1 VAQLQVPLLDAGRRR
16 LLGLLVAN
24 GLLQAVAIAGSAW
37 GAQQAFDIWVLGA
50 APTSAVGGVPAG
62 LAWPLLLLVCSA
74 LVAALR
80 LHERVAA
87 ERLGQSY
94 VAAVRVALFDRLGRL
109 PARAIRSRSRGGHL
123 LRFVG
128 DLTALRH
135 WVSLGLSRLTVAGV
149 ALIMTLVALTAIST
163 LVAAGTGLALAL
175 AVGGALALGPGI
187 RRAVRDARRRRARLA
202 GNIDEK
208 IAAMD
213 TLQVFGQLKRERSR
227 LARQSRCLAE
237 AMVDRARWLGRLR
250 ALTEAGSGLA
260 TLAILGAGALAVRQG
275 DATPGAVIA
284 GLTVLGLAM
293 PLLRDLSRV
302 HEYWHG
308 YRVARDN
315 LERVMDDRVQG
326 PELRRGRRRLPDG
339 PGELRVEGLFLG
351 DSLLSVDLEARG
363 GERVLVVGGNGA
375 GKSTLLALIAR
386 LLDPEQGCIR
396 IDGQDVA
403 RCRLNAVR
411 RVVGLASAEL
421 PLLRGTLERNLR
433 YRCPEASADEL
444 ARVIQLAGVQ
454 PLLDRLPG
462 GLQAQVVEGGA
473 NLSLGERQRVGLA
486 RALLG
491 GPRVLLLD
499 EVDAHLDAE
508 GHAALERVLASFEGT
523 VVMVSHDPRR
533 AAAADRIWHLEHG
546 WVVADGP
553 PEALLRPG
561 RSTHRRLAAGGP
573 RAVA

>member
-1 VAQLQVPLLDAGRRR
+1 MARVQVPMLDAERRR
-16 LLGLLVAN
+16 VLGLLVAN
-24 GLLQAVAIAGSAW
+24 GLAQAVAIAGSAW
-37 GAQQAFDIWVLGA
+37 GAQQAFDIWVLGTA
-50 APTSAVGGVPAG
+50 NATTVGGLPAG
-62 LAWPLLLLVCSA
+62 LVWPLLLLACSG

-128 DLTALRH
+128 DLTALRQ

-149 ALIMTLVALTAIST
+149 AVVTTLVALTWIST
-163 LVAAGTGLALAL
+163 LVAVGTGLALGL
-175 AVGGALALGPGI
+175 AVGGALALGPGL
-187 RRAVRDARRRRARLA
+187 RGAVRDARRRRARLA

-227 LARQSRCLAE
+227 LVRQSRRLAE
-237 AMVDRARWLGRLR
+237 AMVNRARWLGRLR
-250 ALTEAGSGLA
+250 AVAEAGSGLA

-275 DATPGAVIA
+275 DASPGAVIA

-315 LERVMDDRVQG
+315 LDRVMDDRVQG

-339 PGELRVEGLFLG
+339 PGDLRIERLFLG
-351 DSLLSVDLEARG
+351 DALLSVDLEARG

-375 GKSTLLALIAR
+375 GKSTLLGLLAR

-396 IDGQDVA
+396 IDGQDIA
-403 RCRLNAVR
+403 GCRLNAVR
-411 RVVGLASAEL
+411 RAVGLASADL
-421 PLLRGTLERNLR
+421 PLLRGTLERNLC
-433 YRCPEASADEL
+433 YRHPEASAEEI
-444 ARVIQLAGVQ
+444 ARVVHLAGLQ
-454 PLLDRLPG
+454 PLLERLPG
-462 GLQAQVVEGGA
+462 GLQAQVTEGGT
-473 NLSLGERQRVGLA
+473 NLSQGERQRLGLA

-499 EVDAHLDAE
+499 EVDAHLDAA
-508 GHAALERVLASFEGT
+508 GRAAMERVLSRFEGT

-533 AAAADRIWHLEHG
+533 PAQADRIWHLEQG

-553 PEALLRPG
+553 PATLLRPG
-561 RSTHRRLAAGGP
+561 TATHRRLAAGGP